1 MSFFSF
7 FRRQFKK
14 KKSTYFISDN
24 QSLKILDSKLSQ
36 CRIFSVDTEF
46 DWRTTY
52 FPKLSLIQISTS
64 KYLFLIDC
72 LNINPKVI
80 LKKYLEDRKILKVFH
95 SVRSDATVLSKC
107 IQCKTK
113 NVFDIQLAEKLLT
126 NGKIKAYGKIV
137 KDYYNLDLKQAETKS
152 NWLKRPLTKN
162 QINYALEDVEYL
174 IDIYK
179 FQRKKLIKKNLLK
192 DVLILSKKE
201 LDLGNESL
209 KKLRLKKVKKKYSS
223 RNIDIFMW
231 REEIAES
238 QNIPPTYIFKD
249 QFLKELSKI
258 KSTDNFTKKRI
269 MTIIGDTQLTN
280 EFISKFL

>member
-14 KKSTYFISDN
+14 EKSTYFISDN

-36 CRIFSVDTEF
+36 CQIFSVDTEF

-137 KDYYNLDLKQAETKS
+137 KDYYNLDLKKAETNS

-162 QINYALEDVEYL
+162 QITYALEDVDYL

-249 QFLKELSKI
+249 QYLKELSKI

>member
-1 MSFFSF
+1 MTVFSF

-24 QSLKILDSKLSQ
+24 ESLEILDSKLSQ
-36 CRIFSVDTEF
+36 CKIFSVDTEF

-52 FPKLSLIQISTS
+52 FPKLSIIQISTS

-72 LNINPKVI
+72 LKINPQII
-80 LKKYLEDRKILKVFH
+80 LKKYLEDKKIMKVFH

-107 IQCKTK
+107 INCITK
-113 NVFDIQLAEKLLT
+113 NVFDIQVAEKILT
-126 NGKIKAYGKIV
+126 RGEIKAYGTIV
-137 KDYYNLDLKQAETKS
+137 KKYYNLDLKQAETNS
-152 NWLKRPLTKN
+152 NWLKRPLTEN
-162 QINYALEDVEYL
+162 QINYALEDVDYL
-174 IDIYK
+174 IDIYF
-179 FQRKKLIKKNLLK
+179 FQRKKLIKKNLLNE
-192 DVLILSKKE
+192 VFTFSKKE

-209 KKLRLKKVKKKYSS
+209 KKLRLQKVKKKYSS

-249 QFLKELSKI
+249 KYLRELSKI
-258 KSTDNFTKKRI
+258 KDKDNLAKKRI
-269 MTIIGDTQLTN
+269 MTIIGDSQLTN
-280 EFISKFL
+280 EFIVKFL